1 MPETA
6 CFAWLKGALQMDIA
20 ADTHKRRVLLT
31 GSAGRIGT
39 AYRAHA
45 GENYAF
51 TLADIR
57 PTPNP
62 GHHPSVTADL
72 ADLDTVRKLCEG
84 IDTVVHMAADPRT
97 YADFYDDLLGPNFRA
112 TYNIFRAA
120 KDAGCRRVIF
130 ASSVNAVFGYPG
142 SRQVR
147 TTDAP
152 MPGNVYGASKA
163 FGESLG
169 AYFGLVEGLSTLC
182 IRIGG
187 VGELTNIVGDTPVD
201 IRSIF
206 VTMRDLCHLLD
217 RCIETPDIDFMIV
230 HGVSNNEHSFLDLTD
245 TRARLGYNP
254 VDDAYHPE
262 GGVR

>member
-1 MPETA
+1 MH
-6 CFAWLKGALQMDIA
+6 A
-20 ADTHKRRVLLT
+20 ADR
-31 GSAGRIGT
+31 
-39 AYRAHA
+39 
-45 GENYAF
+45 YAF
-51 TLADIR
+51 TLVDIR

-62 GHHPSVTADL
+62 GDHESHTADL
-72 ADLDTVRKLCEG
+72 SDLETVRTLCEG

-97 YADFYDDLLGPNFRA
+97 YAEFYADLLDANFKA

-201 IRSIF
+201 IRSIL
-206 VTMRDLCHLLD
+206 VTMRDLGAVKVNRSVVLGWIDLRHLVD
-217 RCIETPDIDFMIV
+217 RSVTIQLPALYWPSVAFIV
-230 HGVSNNEHSFLDLTD
+230 PILGVFGPGLCEIL
-245 TRARLGYNP
+245 RPR
-254 VDDAYHPE
+254 
-262 GGVR
+262 GG